1 MSAKSTRKM
10 TKISTPQKLP
20 NIRCHKDRERE
31 CQGERRR
38 ASSARECEY
47 DSDIHL
53 ERLRGKVRVNV
64 W

>member
-1 MSAKSTRKM
+1 MSAKSTTKI
-10 TKISTPQKLP
+10 TKISTPQKLLK
-20 NIRCHKDRERE
+20 IRCHKTGKENVKERER
-31 CQGERRR
+31 
-38 ASSARECEY
+38 ASLSRECEY